1 MGNEVFFRQKPKS
14 KDDDGEGII
23 AKIKEVIEGPGG
35 KTRRYKVQDAEPDEG
50 ETPPIV
56 STTAN
61 QLLLIPTSSAG
72 LPVLPKGKQVI
83 ARYPDTT
90 TFYRAEVVGS
100 GRREMCKLKFEGDD
114 EMDREVERKYVLD
127 VR

>member
-1 MGNEVFFRQKPKS
+1 MFFRQKPKS

-35 KTRRYKVQDAEPDEG
+35 KARRYKVQDAEPDEG

-61 QLLLIPTSSAG
+61 QLLLIPPSSTG
-72 LPVLPKGKQVI
+72 LAPLVRGKQVI

-90 TFYRAEVVGS
+90 TFYRAEVMGT
-100 GRREMCKLKFEGDD
+100 GRKEMCKLKFEGDD
-114 EMDREVERKYVLD
+114 GHDKEVERKYVLD
-127 VR
+127 VPR